1 MDIGKLFRN
10 VQSLNEYISTTQD
23 ATEKCKTSKILLNMS
38 TVLALKKIRS
48 LEIEYFN
55 KCEENGIACTI
66 FDRMLCLPPSKTWS
80 VLSKELVNLLQYW
93 LDATRKHLVRHNLQ
107 WWTFLKL
114 LLRFVKEI
122 RQKDAS
128 LPNILVEHTAE
139 SLLDLATNSCP
150 DAYQRYEILHCFNM
164 YCSESSRE
172 VRFAFRNKLGPYFTK
187 LSSYMSNCG
196 HLPTQYS
203 IMETLLRWLLPRH
216 DATLRLASAT
226 KWFHPSMYQ
235 KTDVNIFLERS
246 WVNFFQDA
254 RDFLNAHNQRD
265 DLITSVVCR
274 KLTVGKVVVISGTE
288 RQDSWL
294 DMNCVTRSVSVL
306 LDPRALEP
314 FGSSN
319 HKAFETL
326 VITHYD
332 TCTVK
337 LFRESETLLVSLH
350 TTTPPQLMPSRRSLG
365 ADVSCDVTAV
375 VTSRCH
381 LARIDA
387 ALRRIFDDKYE
398 LLLDLNKELELS
410 PINQIKGPE
419 NPECNNDLDQRFSHP
434 VEVKKR
440 KQCGYMVRSRQ
451 PVACPSPSSASTSS
465 LAQLHEKLAALPRFK
480 YDKEPIS
487 VCALP
492 ELSMVTEV
500 SETEDLNSTL
510 KYKPYGVCYYK
521 NYNKLEVR
529 KSQSDPETSRKT
541 FKGRVLSPVVNEDA
555 PSCLLVATI
564 GSADDSV
571 INDTVDR
578 MSKSKDYN
586 ADNIVDLLVQEA
598 LQTKD
603 DKYKSDSGINSADKK
618 SLEQNDNSETIDNT
632 PDVDKVKVSKI
643 SKKTKVVSSTSDES
657 NTEVI
662 SETPCFVN
670 TRKKNKIESKH
681 TAPRNSFDE
690 LVVEQFFSQ
699 HFTENDVGEMVISPT
714 LAKKINESSS
724 ESGDN
729 FCENF
734 KLIGEEEEVALPYD
748 FNNEEVLEC
757 LNCMIDKVCDDF
769 DKCTK
774 YLSKDDEIALDPHDT
789 TDENIPLKEILNTI
803 QVIEAKKVKKET
815 MKKSDVKKKITL
827 KYKITPKK
835 TSKKTRAS
843 KRNNKL
849 ELESTSKMSTIIED
863 NLESAPEITE
873 NKVEP
878 EIKERE
884 ERVVTANKDSPA
896 NEALET
902 ETPILRRKRKL
913 YSPKDEQTA
922 SDSPSAPDENTKSE
936 LIKKTPKS
944 TATCYK
950 EIEKYR
956 QKNIR
961 KPRNRKSKI
970 PEPPSPRTKQMNDMF
985 DKIKE
990 SADTEKVRLADKTFE
1005 IDVYN
1010 FTSDSEDEFKV
1021 KKINV
1026 SKRNST
1032 TTIASVESTVSKRGR
1047 AVKRINYTDTK
1058 SSDESNTVKRKV
1070 NRKPRTKK
1078 KINIENIDL
1087 VDERMRKAE
1096 DVLNTSMVIEK
1107 TKNTVN
1113 EPELVLVTEPE
1124 MEVIGEKND
1133 EKLDNAQKK
1142 KGKKPKIE
1150 TSQSK
1155 RPKRVLNKA
1164 VIEKVKNFDEDRT
1177 ESPLPGLLV
1186 EPVPSNKDDTND
1198 ISATMVDKFK
1208 KFYRDGPE
1216 NYINESNTTQN
1227 LLSDVERIN
1236 YSPPNVDV
1244 TEELLHL
1251 EKQLQNK
1258 ETDVKPRV
1266 KTTKKK
1272 TSNSII
1278 LENTKKTK
1286 PTPKKTKVNEETIN
1300 ISEITDPKSDNTI
1313 ATIGITGHGELEEA
1327 PPSTTLINERLEP
1340 RNLEV
1345 EDLDHSMRHYYE
1357 ELTKVINASHNRDSS
1372 GSNEERL
1379 CKNVTK
1385 ARSIDS
1391 IKSMSPA
1398 VSLKRLSPDDISK
1411 WLPSRRNS
1419 ESDESYVSAK
1429 SMKHNSEE
1437 HAAKILESMKLKTG
1451 RDDNNSDTSEVN
1463 VPKRQSLRLIFQ
1475 NQQADKIVDSGQT
1488 KSKHDS
1494 DSDSENEYLKPDTK
1508 KLKISTKV
1516 EPKKTPKSVN
1526 KNDKKAKPMHASL
1539 ISPIKLFEDMI
1550 SIADKRSETTLSD
1563 DEEYMKEIIHTLNKK
1578 DAETEPKNKI
1588 LEKSAEKVVIE
1599 QKNSTKSIE
1608 SLSTNSKMSTSTKIE
1623 DSRSLLKRTLEGER
1637 EDYKKRKVELNNN
1650 EEPCSSGL
1658 TVSSVEDWFKR
1669 MEPETSSAE
1678 VVNASM
1684 RHSVQGVLEKLD
1696 TTLVEINRNTSK
1708 KFVHLFVDAQKH
1720 LCELKERR
1728 RGMYR
1733 ELAAD
1738 ILAQVVNIMD
1748 DKFAEL
1754 DKRSQENDNDF
1765 MKKLKERASEL
1776 IREDC
1781 KQKRAMVRL
1790 LKEDVQAVI
1799 DHLDKQ
1805 GTS

>member
-1 MDIGKLFRN
+1 
-10 VQSLNEYISTTQD
+10 
-23 ATEKCKTSKILLNMS
+23 
-38 TVLALKKIRS
+38 
-48 LEIEYFN
+48 
-55 KCEENGIACTI
+55 
-66 FDRMLCLPPSKTWS
+66 MLCLPPSKTWS

-93 LDATRKHLVRHNLQ
+93 LDAIRKHLVRHNSQ

-114 LLRFVKEI
+114 LLRFVKDI

-139 SLLDLATNSCP
+139 CLLDLATNSRP

-187 LSSYMSNCG
+187 LSSYMSSCG

-203 IMETLLRWLLPRH
+203 VMETLLRWLLPRQDH
-216 DATLRLASAT
+216 TLRLASAT
-226 KWFHPSMYQ
+226 KWFHPSMYE
-235 KTDVNIFLERS
+235 KTDVDIFLERS

-254 RDFLNAHNQRD
+254 RDFLNAHNQRH

-274 KLTVGKVVVISGTE
+274 NLTVGKVVVISGTE

-306 LDPRALEP
+306 LDPRALET

-326 VITHYD
+326 VITHHN

-337 LFRESETLLVSLH
+337 LYRESEKLLLSLR
-350 TTTPPQLMPSRRSLG
+350 TTTPPQLMPSCLSLG
-365 ADVSCDVTAV
+365 DDVSCDVTAV
-375 VTSRCH
+375 VTTRCNVT
-381 LARIDA
+381 RIDS
-387 ALRRIFDDKYE
+387 ALRTIFDDKYE
-398 LLLDLNKELELS
+398 LLLDLEKEVQLS
-410 PINQIKGPE
+410 PIKGPE

-500 SETEDLNSTL
+500 SETEERPSLNSTL
-510 KYKPYGVCYYK
+510 KYKPYGVCYK
-521 NYNKLEVR
+521 SYNKLEVR
-529 KSQSDPETSRKT
+529 KSQSDPETSRKS
-541 FKGRVLSPVVNEDA
+541 FKGRRLSPVVSEDA

-564 GSADDSV
+564 GSTDDSV

-578 MSKSKDYN
+578 LSKSKDYN

-603 DKYKSDSGINSADKK
+603 DKYKSDSGINSGDKK
-618 SLEQNDNSETIDNT
+618 TQEQNDNSETIDNT
-632 PDVDKVKVSKI
+632 PDVDRVKVSKI

-662 SETPCFVN
+662 NETPCFVN

-699 HFTENDVGEMVISPT
+699 HFTKNEVGEIVISPT

-734 KLIGEEEEVALPYD
+734 NLIGEEAEDIVPFD

-757 LNCMIDKVCDDF
+757 LNNMVDKVCDDF

-774 YLSKDDEIALDPHDT
+774 YLSKDDEIAVDPNDT

-803 QVIEAKKVKKET
+803 QVMEAKKVEKKT
-815 MKKSDVKKKITL
+815 TKNSDTKKTIKL
-827 KYKITPKK
+827 KYKITPKN
-835 TSKKTRAS
+835 TSKKTRAA
-843 KRNNKL
+843 KKNNKL

-863 NLESAPEITE
+863 NLESVPEITE
-873 NKVEP
+873 NKALPETKEP
-878 EIKERE
+878 EES
-884 ERVVTANKDSPA
+884 VTTAKKDSPV
-896 NEALET
+896 NEAVET
-902 ETPILRRKRKL
+902 ETPIRRRKRKL
-913 YSPKDEQTA
+913 YSPKDEQIA
-922 SDSPSAPDENTKSE
+922 SDSPSAPDDNTKSE
-936 LIKKTPKS
+936 LSKKTPKS

-956 QKNIR
+956 QKHIR
-961 KPRNRKSKI
+961 MPRTRKSKI
-970 PEPPSPRTKQMNDMF
+970 PEPPSPRTKKMNDMF

-990 SADTEKVRLADKTFE
+990 SADSEKVRLADKTFE

-1010 FTSDSEDEFKV
+1010 FTSDSEDDFKV
-1021 KKINV
+1021 KKIDV

-1032 TTIASVESTVSKRGR
+1032 TTIGSVESTVSKRGR

-1058 SSDESNTVKRKV
+1058 SSDESNMVKRKV

-1078 KINIENIDL
+1078 KVNIERNDL

-1107 TKNTVN
+1107 TKNTIN
-1113 EPELVLVTEPE
+1113 EPELVLETAPE
-1124 MEVIGEKND
+1124 MEVIDDKND
-1133 EKLDNAQKK
+1133 EKLDIAQKK
-1142 KGKKPKIE
+1142 KGRKPKVEI
-1150 TSQSK
+1150 TQSK

-1164 VIEKVKNFDEDRT
+1164 IVEKVKNFDEDRT

-1227 LLSDVERIN
+1227 LLSDVERVN
-1236 YSPPNVDV
+1236 YSPPNADL
-1244 TEELLHL
+1244 TEEILHI
-1251 EKQLQNK
+1251 EEQLQNK
-1258 ETDVKPRV
+1258 DTEVKSKV

-1278 LENTKKTK
+1278 LENTKKSK
-1286 PTPKKTKVNEETIN
+1286 PTPRKTKKNEEAIN
-1300 ISEITDPKSDNTI
+1300 ISEITDAKSEDTI
-1313 ATIGITGHGELEEA
+1313 ATIGITGHGDLEEA
-1327 PPSTTLINERLEP
+1327 PPSTTLIHERLEP

-1357 ELTKVINASHNRDSS
+1357 ELTKEMNVSHNRDSS
-1372 GSNEERL
+1372 GSNEEHL
-1379 CKNVTK
+1379 CKNITK
-1385 ARSIDS
+1385 TRSIDS
-1391 IKSMSPA
+1391 IKSISPV

-1429 SMKHNSEE
+1429 SMKPNSEE
-1437 HAAKILESMKLKTG
+1437 NAAKILESMKTKA
-1451 RDDNNSDTSEVN
+1451 RQDDNDSDISEVN
-1463 VPKRQSLRLIFQ
+1463 VTKRQSLRLIFQ
-1475 NQQADKIVDSGQT
+1475 NQQAGKIVNSGQT

-1494 DSDSENEYLKPDTK
+1494 DSESENETPKPSK
-1508 KLKISTKV
+1508 KKSKIS
-1516 EPKKTPKSVN
+1516 PKIVPK
-1526 KNDKKAKPMHASL
+1526 KKAKSVDKNVKKVKSKHASL

-1550 SIADKRSETTLSD
+1550 SNADKRSVTTLSD
-1563 DEEYMKEIIHTLNKK
+1563 DEEYMKEIIHALNKK
-1578 DAETEPKNKI
+1578 DAHLEPKAKI
-1588 LEKSAEKVVIE
+1588 PEKNIEKDVIK
-1599 QKNSTKSIE
+1599 QKNSTKSID
-1608 SLSTNSKMSTSTKIE
+1608 SISTNSKMSTSTKIE
-1623 DSRSLLKRTLEGER
+1623 DSRMLLKRTLEGER

-1650 EEPCSSGL
+1650 EACGSSGM
-1658 TVSSVEDWFKR
+1658 TVSSVDDWFKR
-1669 MEPETSSAE
+1669 MEPDTSGAE
-1678 VVNASM
+1678 VMNASI

-1696 TTLVEINRNTSK
+1696 TTLIEIHRNTSK

-1720 LCELKERR
+1720 LCELKEQRR
-1728 RGMYR
+1728 DMYR
-1733 ELAAD
+1733 RLASD

-1754 DKRSQENDNDF
+1754 DARSQENDNDF
-1765 MKKLKERASEL
+1765 MKKLKEQASEL

-1790 LKEDVQAVI
+1790 LKEDIQAVL
-1799 DHLDKQ
+1799 DHMARQ
-1805 GTS
+1805 GAL